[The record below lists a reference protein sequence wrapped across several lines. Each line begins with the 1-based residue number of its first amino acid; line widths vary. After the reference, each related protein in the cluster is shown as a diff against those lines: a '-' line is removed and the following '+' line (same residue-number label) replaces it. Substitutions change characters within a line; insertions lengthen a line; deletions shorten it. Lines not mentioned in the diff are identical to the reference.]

1 MIEFEDVSLVLSQR
15 QVLENLSFRIESGQI
30 VLLVGG
36 SGTGKSSILR
46 LILRLIPDFRA
57 HPGAGRGDR

>member
-46 LILRLIPDFRA
+46 LILRLIP
-57 HPGAGRGDR
+57 PTSGRIRVLG